1 MIKVSVL
8 YPNETGKK
16 FDWDYY
22 TGKHVP
28 MVGQLLESGGLIR
41 AEIDKGISGPDP
53 NAPAPY
59 IALAHLYFNTIDEVH
74 AAFSTHG
81 GQIMGD
87 IPNYTDIEPQ
97 VQISEILD

>member
-8 YPNETGKK
+8 YPNEPGKK

-28 MVGQLLESGGLIR
+28 MVGQLLESEGLIL
-41 AEIDKGISGPDP
+41 AEVDKGISGPDP
-53 NAPAPY
+53 SAPAPY
-59 IALAHLYFNTIDEVH
+59 VAMAHLYFNTVDEVH

-81 GQIMGD
+81 RQIMSD
-87 IPNYTDIEPQ
+87 LPNFTDIEPQ
-97 VQISEILD
+97 VQISEIVA